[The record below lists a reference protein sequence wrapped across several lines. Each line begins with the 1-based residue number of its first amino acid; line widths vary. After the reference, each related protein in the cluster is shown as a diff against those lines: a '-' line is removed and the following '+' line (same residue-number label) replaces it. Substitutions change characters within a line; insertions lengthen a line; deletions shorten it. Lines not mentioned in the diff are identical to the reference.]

1 MKSLHF
7 LLIPVLL
14 AAATSYGQ
22 KAWHGDIMSLV
33 AKVPVPG
40 SSADCYGSATK
51 ETDPSNGIVSVKD
64 NGVQFN
70 DLQAQ
75 LMDIASGGMAGANQ
89 SAAPGVPTADQIEQ
103 MKAQAMQR
111 AAAAQSTSPQQYAQ
125 QQQGQYTGGAPS
137 KTEVELMKEI
147 SQAQTAA
154 SQISQLC
161 NEIGQKKAKITKD
174 AVLAVKMKN
183 CPEVR
188 QGSYVGPTCECT
200 MKNDIDYYT
209 ARVAAM
215 NEYIIQITTLMQE
228 YMGKIKTQVSIVDEM
243 EVKSKYGDAVSNPA
257 FKQMAVNIQRQ
268 SLAGVTS
275 LLALSGDAW
284 NDGATEYANLA
295 NAKSGAMTHCK

>member
-1 MKSLHF
+1 MKRLH
-7 LLIPVLL
+7 LLL
-14 AAATSYGQ
+14 ALFATATSYGQ
-22 KAWHGDIMSLV
+22 KAWHGDIMSLI
-33 AKVPVPG
+33 AKVPVPA

-51 ETDPSNGIVSVKD
+51 ETDASNGLISVKD

-70 DLQAQ
+70 NLQAQ

-89 SAAPGVPTADQIEQ
+89 NAAPAVPTADQIEQ

-125 QQQGQYTGGAPS
+125 QQQGQNAGGAPS
-137 KTEVELMKEI
+137 KSEVKLMKEI
-147 SQAQTAA
+147 GQAQTAA
-154 SQISQLC
+154 GEISRLC
-161 NEIGQKKAKITKD
+161 GEIGQKKAKITKD
-174 AVLAVKMKN
+174 AVVAVKMKI
-183 CPEVR
+183 CPDVR

-228 YMGKIKTQVSIVDEM
+228 YTGKIKAQVSIVDEM
-243 EVKSKYGDAVSNPA
+243 EVKAKYGDAVSNPA

-284 NDGATEYANLA
+284 NDGAAEYANLA